1 VAAGGGVN
9 MGALTSSEASSVEAR
24 YSPVTSMRTRDALRR
39 GELTPRRE
47 AGACHAETYR
57 DAADSSIGS
66 ESTNSLIESLEGGR
80 NDACRRLGGVS
91 TIDLQPQFS
100 GPSSGTAHG
109 SSAFDV
115 DGPHARLMR
124 PARYKKSRSE
134 TGDRRCSVSCSA
146 SIAICHRSRMRW

>member
-57 DAADSSIGS
+57 DAADSSILQ
-66 ESTNSLIESLEGGR
+66 STNSLIVTVWRGG
-80 NDACRRLGGVS
+80 NDTCLYS
-91 TIDLQPQFS
+91 EIDKIR
-100 GPSSGTAHG
+100 
-109 SSAFDV
+109 DKI
-115 DGPHARLMR
+115 R
-124 PARYKKSRSE
+124 
-134 TGDRRCSVSCSA
+134 
-146 SIAICHRSRMRW
+146 

>member
-1 VAAGGGVN
+1 MAAGGGVN

-66 ESTNSLIESLEGGR
+66 EHEFTNCDSLEGGKT
-80 NDACRRLGGVS
+80 CLY
-91 TIDLQPQFS
+91 
-100 GPSSGTAHG
+100 
-109 SSAFDV
+109 
-115 DGPHARLMR
+115 AR
-124 PARYKKSRSE
+124 
-134 TGDRRCSVSCSA
+134 
-146 SIAICHRSRMRW
+146 

>member
-1 VAAGGGVN
+1 MAAGGGVN

-57 DAADSSIGS
+57 DAADSSIS
-66 ESTNSLIESLEGGR
+66 EHEFTNSQFGGGE
-80 NDACRRLGGVS
+80 NDACLRLGGVS

>member
-1 VAAGGGVN
+1 MAAGGGVN

-66 ESTNSLIESLEGGR
+66 EHEFTNCDSLEGGKM
-80 NDACRRLGGVS
+80 
-91 TIDLQPQFS
+91 T
-100 GPSSGTAHG
+100 
-109 SSAFDV
+109 
-115 DGPHARLMR
+115 HA
-124 PARYKKSRSE
+124 SF
-134 TGDRRCSVSCSA
+134 RRC
-146 SIAICHRSRMRW
+146 